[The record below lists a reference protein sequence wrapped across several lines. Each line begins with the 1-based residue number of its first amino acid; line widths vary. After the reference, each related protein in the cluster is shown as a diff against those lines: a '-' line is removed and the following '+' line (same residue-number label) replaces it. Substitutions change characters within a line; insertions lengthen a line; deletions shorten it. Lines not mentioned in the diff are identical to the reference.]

1 MQVEQ
6 TAGKTGLT
14 GRTRSAD
21 EAGLRDKTCLTDKKV
36 VVIDGQGGKMGKAVV
51 EQLKK
56 SCPNLPITAIGTNS
70 IAVTAMMKAGA
81 DRGATG
87 ENPVL
92 VACRDADLIIG
103 PLGIVIADSL
113 LGEITPAM
121 AAAIGASSAHKLL
134 IPVSQH
140 CRHTVIGCA
149 DLSLSGYI
157 RLLTEEV
164 KAYLKL

>member
-1 MQVEQ
+1 MQTDKLTERKALSEQ
-6 TAGKTGLT
+6 T
-14 GRTRSAD
+14 RF
-21 EAGLRDKTCLTDKKV
+21 TDQNSLSTKKV

-70 IAVTAMMKAGA
+70 IAATAMMKAGA
-81 DRGATG
+81 DRGAAG
-87 ENPVL
+87 ENPVF

-121 AAAIGASSAHKLL
+121 AAAIGASPAHKFL
-134 IPVSQH
+134 IPVSHH
-140 CRHTVIGCA
+140 CRHTVIGCG
-149 DLSLSGYI
+149 DLPLSGYI
-157 RLLTEEV
+157 RLLVKEV
-164 KAYLKL
+164 QAYLQEQ